1 MIEKFSLNE
10 NVFYWVN
17 SFAGK
22 SDFWNGV
29 FVFWAE
35 YLIYIMIVFFA
46 AYFARLVWKDRKVEL
61 REIFLYF
68 SIPFIAWFF
77 AKIIKFFMPTE
88 RPFSVLENVTQLTEE
103 SVMSSFPSGHST
115 MAFALATAIY
125 MYNKKIGIIF
135 FILAFFVAI
144 SRSLVGVHFPLD
156 IFVGMLIGVLVP
168 VAFDRAW
175 RKFKK

>member
-1 MIEKFSLNE
+1 
-10 NVFYWVN
+10 
-17 SFAGK
+17 
-22 SDFWNGV
+22 
-29 FVFWAE
+29 
-35 YLIYIMIVFFA
+35 
-46 AYFARLVWKDRKVEL
+46 
-61 REIFLYF
+61 
-68 SIPFIAWFF
+68 
-77 AKIIKFFMPTE
+77 MPTE
-88 RPFSVLENVTQLTEE
+88 RPFSALENVTKLTEE